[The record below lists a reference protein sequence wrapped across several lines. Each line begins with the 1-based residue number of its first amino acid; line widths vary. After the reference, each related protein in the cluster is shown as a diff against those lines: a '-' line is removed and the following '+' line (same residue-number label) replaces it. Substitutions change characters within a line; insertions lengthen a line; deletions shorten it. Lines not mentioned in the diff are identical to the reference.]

1 MYSNY
6 FVILYGTTQQWTQR
20 IICKLD
26 HLWYA
31 SGKIKR
37 IECVKLIFNLDRK
50 KEKKREKKVR
60 LIFSSGVPQMIQ
72 FTYDKLSTL

>member
-6 FVILYGTTQQWTQR
+6 FIILYGTTQQWTQR

-37 IECVKLIFNLDRK
+37 IECVKLIFKPGPKKRKEKRK
-50 KEKKREKKVR
+50 KDSFDLFQWRTTDDP
-60 LIFSSGVPQMIQ
+60 IYI
-72 FTYDKLSTL
+72 

>member
-1 MYSNY
+1 MVRNDS
-6 FVILYGTTQQWTQR
+6 QWTQL

-37 IECVKLIFNLDRK
+37 IFFSLCFSFFFGPGLKISFTHSI
-50 KEKKREKKVR
+50 R
-60 LIFSSGVPQMIQ
+60 LIFSTSFPQMIQ
-72 FTYDKLSTL
+72 FKYDKLSP

>member
-6 FVILYGTTQQWTQR
+6 FIILYGTTQQWTQR

-37 IECVKLIFNLDRK
+37 IECVKLIFKPGPKKKKR
-50 KEKKREKKVR
+50 KEKKRLV
-60 LIFSSGVPQMIQ
+60 
-72 FTYDKLSTL
+72 